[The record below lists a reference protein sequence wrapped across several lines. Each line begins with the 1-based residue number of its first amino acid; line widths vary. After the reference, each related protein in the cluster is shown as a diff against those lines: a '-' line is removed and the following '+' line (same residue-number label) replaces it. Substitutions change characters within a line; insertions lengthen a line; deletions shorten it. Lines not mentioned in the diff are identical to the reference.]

1 MAQYRNRRL
10 SEEIKKELSGIVR
23 QMKDPRL
30 QLVSILA
37 VQVDN
42 ELTQAK
48 VYVSHYAGD
57 KGGTDET
64 LAALKAAG
72 GYMRTELSKR
82 LKSRTVPDLVFVDD
96 HSIEAGFRI
105 TEMLAEYERERGH
118 KPEGSD

>member
-10 SEEIKKELSGIVR
+10 AEEIKKELAGIVR

-48 VYVSHYAGD
+48 VYVSHYTQD
-57 KGGTDET
+57 KKEKDDT
-64 LAALKAAG
+64 LTALKTAS
-72 GYMRTELSKR
+72 GYIRTELAKR
-82 LKSRTVPDLVFVDD
+82 LKTRTVPELVFIDD

-105 TEMLAEYERERGH
+105 TEMLAEYEKERSS
-118 KPEGSD
+118 KPEQDD

>member
-10 SEEIKKELSGIVR
+10 AEEIKKELAVIVR

-48 VYVSHYAGD
+48 VYVSHYTQD
-57 KGGTDET
+57 KKEKDDT
-64 LAALKAAG
+64 LTALKTAS
-72 GYMRTELSKR
+72 GYIRTELAKR
-82 LKSRTVPDLVFVDD
+82 LKTRTVPELVFIDD

-105 TEMLAEYERERGH
+105 TEMLAEYEKERSS
-118 KPEGSD
+118 KPEQDD